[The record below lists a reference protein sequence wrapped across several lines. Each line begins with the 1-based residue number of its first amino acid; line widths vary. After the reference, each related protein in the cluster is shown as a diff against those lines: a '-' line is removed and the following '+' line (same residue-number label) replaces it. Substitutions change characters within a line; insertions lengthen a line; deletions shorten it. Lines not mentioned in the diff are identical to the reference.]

1 MISTLAGEEAQ
12 HFYRKNHY
20 VDAGALLL
28 PGEPPEIVFI
38 KEIALNVSASCSL
51 NSEGRE

>member
-1 MISTLAGEEAQ
+1 MISNLAGEEAQ

-20 VDAGALLL
+20 VDAGTLLL
-28 PGEPPEIVFI
+28 SGESLEIVFI
-38 KEIALNVSASCSL
+38 KEIALNVSAPCSL